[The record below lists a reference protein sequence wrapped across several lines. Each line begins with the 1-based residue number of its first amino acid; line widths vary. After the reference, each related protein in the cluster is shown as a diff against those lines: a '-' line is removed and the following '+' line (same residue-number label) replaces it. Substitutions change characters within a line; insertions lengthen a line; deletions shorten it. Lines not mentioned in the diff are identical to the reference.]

1 MGSKIGTRTEVN
13 VIRYGTNVFSAALVK
28 CLSKVR
34 NLNFVAN
41 TLIEWCKLLTSS
53 PLDKFREDMV
63 LFVAFSKRKHRK
75 HLKGYDNN
83 KLVKHSSHT
92 SSASFPD
99 PSVADG

>member
-1 MGSKIGTRTEVN
+1 M
-13 VIRYGTNVFSAALVK
+13 
-28 CLSKVR
+28 LSHK
-34 NLNFVAN
+34 
-41 TLIEWCKLLTSS
+41 CKLLTSY
-53 PLDKFREDMV
+53 PVDDKLTERAYWHMFFFAFR
-63 LFVAFSKRKHRK
+63 KKKHGN